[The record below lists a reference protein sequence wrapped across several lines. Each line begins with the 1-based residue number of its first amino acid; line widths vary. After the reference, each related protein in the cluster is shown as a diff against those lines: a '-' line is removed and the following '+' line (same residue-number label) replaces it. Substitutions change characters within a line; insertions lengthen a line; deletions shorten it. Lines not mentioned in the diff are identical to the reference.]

1 MCISEFGVCEPKQL
15 GWYCGVTGSAV
26 LGNCA
31 EERSQGEPG
40 LYHISDNENQVFV
53 PDTAVE
59 ISFYVARFV
68 PKRQRQK
75 FRKIKRL

>member
-1 MCISEFGVCEPKQL
+1 M
-15 GWYCGVTGSAV
+15 

-40 LYHISDNENQVFV
+40 LYLIGDNEDQVFV

-59 ISFYVARFV
+59 ISPYVARSV

-75 FRKIKRL
+75 FRKIKQF